1 MEALI
6 VIGVIVFLVL
16 ILLFAAIR
24 IVQEYERGV
33 IFRLGRVLSGAK
45 GPGLFFII
53 PVIDRMVKVN
63 LQTVT
68 MNVPPQDIITRDNV
82 TVRVDAVIYFNV
94 VEPIKATVEIQ
105 NYLLGTSQIAQTT
118 LRSILGKAELDE
130 LLAKREEL
138 NDQLQTVID
147 ELTEPWGVKV
157 TLVEIKD
164 VDLPDQMQRAMARQ
178 AEAERVRRAKVI
190 NAEGEFQ
197 ASQRLSDAAEVIA
210 QHPIAYQLRLL
221 QTMTEVAAEKN
232 STTTLRW
239 QPSARSTLAWPFAR
253 ASTSPVSRPSSSA
266 QHRPFVSA
274 PMTSRNRHCPV
285 SRRIRGPSCD
295 VVGRHPQ
302 SRSSRA
308 SSSARP
314 RRLRGEEPFSSR
326 FRRVAHDRPQPRPNR
341 TSVR

>member
-1 MEALI
+1 MEGLI

-16 ILLFAAIR
+16 ILLFSAVR
-24 IVQEYERGV
+24 VVQEYERGV
-33 IFRLGRVLSGAK
+33 IFRLGRVLAEAK

-68 MNVPPQDIITRDNV
+68 MNVPPQDIITRANV

-94 VEPIKATVEIQ
+94 VDPIKANVEIQ

-138 NDQLQTVID
+138 NDQLQGVID

-197 ASQRLSDAAEVIA
+197 ASQRLADAAEVIA

-232 STTTLRW
+232 STLVL
-239 QPSARSTLAWPFAR
+239 PI
-253 ASTSPVSRPSSSA
+253 PVELF
-266 QHRPFVSA
+266 RPFMDAMRQVEDGKKS
-274 PMTSRNRHCPV
+274 
-285 SRRIRGPSCD
+285 
-295 VVGRHPQ
+295 
-302 SRSSRA
+302 
-308 SSSARP
+308 
-314 RRLRGEEPFSSR
+314 
-326 FRRVAHDRPQPRPNR
+326 
-341 TSVR
+341 

>member
-33 IFRLGRVLSGAK
+33 IFRLGRVLGRAK

-53 PVIDRMVKVN
+53 PFIDRMVKVN

-94 VEPIKATVEIQ
+94 VDSVKAVVEIQ
-105 NYLLGTSQIAQTT
+105 NYLVGTSQIAQTT

-138 NDQLQTVID
+138 NDQLQSVID
-147 ELTEPWGVKV
+147 DLTEPWGVKV

-164 VDLPDQMQRAMARQ
+164 VDLPDTMQRAMARQ

-197 ASQRLSDAAEVIA
+197 ASTKLAEAAEVIA
-210 QHPIAYQLRLL
+210 RHPIALQLRML
-221 QTMTEVAAEKN
+221 QTMTEVSAEKN
-232 STTTLRW
+232 STLIF
-239 QPSARSTLAWPFAR
+239 PI
-253 ASTSPVSRPSSSA
+253 PVELF
-266 QHRPFVSA
+266 RPFMDAMRSVEAKAGGDGPPA
-274 PMTSRNRHCPV
+274 PAE
-285 SRRIRGPSCD
+285 
-295 VVGRHPQ
+295 
-302 SRSSRA
+302 RA
-308 SSSARP
+308 PA
-314 RRLRGEEPFSSR
+314 
-326 FRRVAHDRPQPRPNR
+326 
-341 TSVR
+341 

>member
-6 VIGVIVFLVL
+6 TIGIIVFLLL
-16 ILLFAAIR
+16 ILLLSAIK

-33 IFRLGRVLSGAK
+33 VFRLGRVLSRAK
-45 GPGLFFII
+45 GPGLVLII
-53 PVIDRMVKVN
+53 PFIDRMVKVN

-94 VEPIKATVEIQ
+94 VQPIPATIEIQ

-118 LRSILGKAELDE
+118 LRSILGKADLDD
-130 LLAKREEL
+130 LLAKREDL

-164 VDLPDQMQRAMARQ
+164 VDLPDTMQRAMARQ

-197 ASQRLSDAAEVIA
+197 ASQKLSEAAEVIA
-210 QHPIAYQLRLL
+210 RHPIAYQLRLL

-232 STTTLRW
+232 STLVL
-239 QPSARSTLAWPFAR
+239 SI
-253 ASTSPVSRPSSSA
+253 PVELF
-266 QHRPFVSA
+266 RPFMDAMRSVEKASGEGPRTEVSA
-274 PMTSRNRHCPV
+274 
-285 SRRIRGPSCD
+285 G
-295 VVGRHPQ
+295 
-302 SRSSRA
+302 
-308 SSSARP
+308 
-314 RRLRGEEPFSSR
+314 GES
-326 FRRVAHDRPQPRPNR
+326 
-341 TSVR
+341 